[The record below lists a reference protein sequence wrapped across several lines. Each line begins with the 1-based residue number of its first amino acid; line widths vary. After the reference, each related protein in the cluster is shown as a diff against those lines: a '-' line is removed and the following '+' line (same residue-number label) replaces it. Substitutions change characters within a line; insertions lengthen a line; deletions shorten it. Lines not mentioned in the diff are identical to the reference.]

1 MTTRGYTGKRIASRH
16 LYGGRQKIEEKM
28 ERAKVNEEMQLQIV
42 AQMQQKMMKHQKV
55 EPVNRQCDVCIM
67 M

>member
-1 MTTRGYTGKRIASRH
+1 MRNRGYTGKRIASRH
-16 LYGGRQKIEEKM
+16 LYGSRQTLEEKM
-28 ERAKVNEEMQLQIV
+28 EKMKLNEDQQLIIV
-42 AQMQQKMMKHQKV
+42 AQMQQKMMKYQKV